1 MAYWDGCP
9 DLFIARSN
17 DYQLGPADDSVLVS
31 GTAEE
36 NIPTAAVQGT
46 PKAGDISVTVTLG
59 GKIPSGSVLILR
71 SYDAGETKFETSGGT
86 WVATQAS
93 AEAKTYVLS
102 SAEAAMTAG
111 RKLVALVLSSGTV
124 IAQSQPVVITA
135 AQTPATGTVVLN
147 ESTYTVE
154 STQEMC
160 IRDRVRVNQIL

>member
-1 MAYWDGCP
+1 MC
-9 DLFIARSN
+9 IR
-17 DYQLGPADDSVLVS
+17 DS
-31 GTAEE
+31 
-36 NIPTAAVQGT
+36 PTAAIQGT
-46 PKAGDISVTVTLG
+46 PKAGDTSVTVQLG

-71 SYDAGETKFETSGGT
+71 SYDADATIFETSGGA
-86 WVATQAS
+86 WAATQAN

-154 STQEMC
+154 STQATVTVTGCEEFANGRLFVTTGRC
-160 IRDRVRVNQIL
+160 V